1 MKIGSLKEEFLTQ
14 AEEIFLFDYRV
25 AGVDFETRS
34 AYRDVL
40 TSFIRFTGNIVVEE
54 LTVDH
59 VQIYIANLS
68 DGPSEGD
75 EHTRTV
81 ITHYSV
87 IHEWVRW
94 LCAQKF
100 LIERDNSFV
109 ESPRLTHL
117 FPLLPSTRSLAV
129 CC

>member
-1 MKIGSLKEEFLTQ
+1 MKLGSLKEVFLTQ
-14 AEEIFLFDYRV
+14 AEEIFLFDYRM
-25 AGVDFETRS
+25 AGVDFETRT

-40 TSFIRFTGNIVVEE
+40 TSFIHFTGNILVEE

-59 VQIYIANLS
+59 VRMYVANLS
-68 DGPSEGD
+68 DGPNEGD

-81 ITHYSV
+81 ITHYAV

-100 LIERDNSFV
+100 LTERDNSFV
-109 ESPRLTHL
+109 ESHRLTHL